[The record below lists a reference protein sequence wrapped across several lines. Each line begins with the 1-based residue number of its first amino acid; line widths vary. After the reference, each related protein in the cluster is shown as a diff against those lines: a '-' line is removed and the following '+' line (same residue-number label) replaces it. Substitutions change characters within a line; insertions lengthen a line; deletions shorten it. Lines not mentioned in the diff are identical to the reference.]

1 MIQKGNNGST
11 GLIVLCFG
19 VLMRSEIFL
28 TALYWVVCHVG
39 RYTPKSVRY
48 WLAQAL
54 YHAPGG
60 LHAGC
65 GVAGFAWEAV

>member
-1 MIQKGNNGST
+1 MIQKGDNGST

-28 TALYWVVCHVG
+28 TALYWLVCRLG
-39 RYTPKSVRY
+39 RHTPR
-48 WLAQAL
+48 
-54 YHAPGG
+54 G